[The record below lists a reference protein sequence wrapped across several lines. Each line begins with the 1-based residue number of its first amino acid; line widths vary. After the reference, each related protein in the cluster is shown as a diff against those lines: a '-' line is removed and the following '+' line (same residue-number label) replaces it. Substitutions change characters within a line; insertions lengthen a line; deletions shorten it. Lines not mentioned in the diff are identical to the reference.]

1 MNCTRFKRLK
11 RVVFPAFILFS
22 LFASVCS
29 YAQNEEIPLYLE
41 SGEDFL
47 IYDDSTSSLIDSAYS
62 TPTTAYDNM
71 QVTPDEAYRQL
82 VAGNARYLK
91 EDSIEAR
98 NLPKPTFQGTQYPI
112 ATILY
117 SLDMPV
123 LPTTLTQT
131 TDRDVYLTGVK
142 AGAVSSD
149 DFAAIEYGLLNLQTP
164 LLVIIGHYPSR
175 DVSSLIRQYDALEK
189 RAEAEAA
196 KFADS
201 GLMALP
207 EGTTTDDMKLYNLV
221 GPAVARTKEA
231 YPDLQG
237 YELSNIVTEAL
248 VWQSLETILMKSTV
262 AQDLVRVGKLNVIA
276 AIADDNTGKIY
287 WLGEHPLQDEF
298 LAPAPE
304 ELLNTD
310 QNEVI
315 LTDAEL
321 PPPLA
326 EIQIQEYVEQYEAN
340 TYYNDVIDYYYIQP
354 EYYIPSWELFSS
366 RAWCYR
372 PWYGV
377 WVEPF
382 TPWPY
387 WQPWGY
393 PSETDTL
400 GLDVSIWNGRLSF
413 YIGYNRY
420 HGPYRSWDPHF
431 RPHSS
436 WWSLEVFTDPVGH
449 WQDPVF
455 DLLWRGLHDDISHV
469 PFDQRPWRK
478 PAKPRSRS
486 SGYPRQGTIQSPHRS
501 TIPGGPIGAPPKT
514 QTGARRYQPGDARP
528 GFAPRIGNWGIGSRF
543 GGGSGIGGS
552 IFRPGNAPGL
562 RRPGIENPGNRE
574 PGPDGNDPR
583 QPGMNRGN
591 SAPNVERPDGLGVV
605 PGSGPRQNPSRRP
618 GNAPETRETNTPP
631 RPDGNERPEAAP
643 DAKEPGRNPAH
654 PNRAEQPGTL
664 LGTRPDANPRP
675 IRRPGNAPETKETNT
690 PGGNERPE
698 AAPDAKEPGR
708 NPAPPNRAEQPG
720 TLLRTRP
727 DANPRPIR
735 RPGNAPE
742 TRETNTPSG
751 NERPEAAPDA
761 KEPERNPASP
771 NRAEQPGTLLRTR
784 PDANPRP
791 IRRPGNTP
799 ETRETNT
806 PSGNE
811 RPEAALDAKEPG
823 RNPAPPNR
831 MRQPGR
837 NPASPNRTGQPGTLP
852 EANNPNI
859 TPESGKPGNPPSL
872 ISIPQTSPGGR
883 LVQSSRIDSL
893 QRQDNI
899 SGFAAARPS
908 VIPSTNQ
915 QRPVGTEG
923 AARPAGARL
932 TSFDNLVENRR
943 ASVPDISI
951 RDFRSNASERANA
964 NYTPPRNASANRP
977 ANTDLRN
984 ELSSQAARLESN
996 FRNNI
1001 PQRPLS
1007 SGNTP
1012 SARSAGPPARNA
1024 GSPSDHVGRGPNFV
1038 RPENIGSSARSNR
1051 PAGPTPRNLP
1061 SNNLES
1067 AGSPTGPYR
1076 MSRP

>member
-62 TPTTAYDNM
+62 TQTTAYDNM

-393 PSETDTL
+393 PSETDAL

-543 GGGSGIGGS
+543 GSGSGIGGS
-552 IFRPGNAPGL
+552 IFRPGNASGL
-562 RRPGIENPGNRE
+562 RRPGIDNPGNRE

-591 SAPNVERPDGLGVV
+591 NAPNVERPDGLGVV

-618 GNAPETRETNTPP
+618 GNAPETRETNSPP
-631 RPDGNERPEAAP
+631 R
-643 DAKEPGRNPAH
+643 
-654 PNRAEQPGTL
+654 
-664 LGTRPDANPRP
+664 
-675 IRRPGNAPETKETNT
+675 

-698 AAPDAKEPGR
+698 A
-708 NPAPPNRAEQPG
+708 
-720 TLLRTRP
+720 
-727 DANPRPIR
+727 
-735 RPGNAPE
+735 
-742 TRETNTPSG
+742 TP
-751 NERPEAAPDA
+751 
-761 KEPERNPASP
+761 
-771 NRAEQPGTLLRTR
+771 
-784 PDANPRP
+784 
-791 IRRPGNTP
+791 
-799 ETRETNT
+799 
-806 PSGNE
+806 
-811 RPEAALDAKEPG
+811 DAKEPG

-852 EANNPNI
+852 EANIPNI
-859 TPESGKPGNPPSL
+859 TPESGKPGNSPGL
-872 ISIPQTSPGGR
+872 ISIPRTSPGGR

-893 QRQDNI
+893 QRQDNNF
-899 SGFAAARPS
+899 GFAAARPS

-964 NYTPPRNASANRP
+964 NYTPPRNASANHP

-984 ELSSQAARLESN
+984 ELSSRAARLESN

-1007 SGNTP
+1007 SGNVP
-1012 SARSAGPPARNA
+1012 SARPAGPPARNA
-1024 GSPSDHVGRGPNFV
+1024 GSPSDHIGRGPNFV
-1038 RPENIGSSARSNR
+1038 RPENIGSSTRSNR